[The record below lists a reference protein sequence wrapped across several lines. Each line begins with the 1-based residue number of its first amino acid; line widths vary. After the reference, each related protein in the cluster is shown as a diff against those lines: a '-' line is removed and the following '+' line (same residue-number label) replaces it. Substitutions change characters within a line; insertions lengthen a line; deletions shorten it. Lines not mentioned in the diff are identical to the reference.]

1 MNRAAQDALIA
12 RAMTDASKE
21 LLLAV
26 DPKQLVILAANQR
39 ACLALGYEQ
48 AAIVGLPI
56 QAIEDQL
63 ADQFYWEDVAQG
75 QFTPASLVETEY
87 RRRDGHSLAVE
98 KNINW
103 VEINGTAY
111 IMISASDITSRRAME
126 ETADQ
131 LASQLKATFESAAEG
146 ILVTS
151 LDGSIVNMNHRFANL
166 WNIPES
172 ILANHDD
179 AAILAHIMGQTAD
192 PASLQ
197 AAFDEL
203 YSDPDLSREGVAELV
218 DGRVFKYQSGPQYMH
233 GRAIGRVFSFDDIT
247 NVVRFEKELIAAR
260 DQALQA
266 NRAKSDFLAMMS
278 HEIRTPMNGVIGMT
292 ELALDTRLTAEQRE
306 YIEMAHSSA
315 EALLAIINDILDFSK
330 IEAGR
335 LEIEQI
341 SFRLRNLVGEMVKT
355 LAFRTDQKGLELIL
369 DIAPDVP
376 DGLVGDPTRLRQVL
390 LNLLGNALKFTDM
403 GEVVLS
409 VSLRQR
415 EADRAELHFM
425 VRDTGIGISQEK
437 LDSIFDSFS
446 QADIS
451 TTRKYGG
458 TGLGLS
464 ICRRL
469 VEMMGGRIWVESQ
482 PGQGSNFQFTVQCGL
497 VAGLAEQVP
506 QALAGLSALIVDDNA
521 SAGQVIARLL
531 QSWGLRAQAHT
542 SATSAEAAIM
552 HARQAGLGY
561 DFLLIDAAMGH
572 LDSFALAD
580 RLRELSSATPV
591 MLLPPIQIKTNLERC
606 RVHNITSHLIKP
618 VTCSA
623 LLAILLESLEQAG
636 TKPPGQTDQAA
647 EEATAK
653 GLRILLA
660 EDNAINQKLALS
672 LLKKAGHQVTLA
684 NDGREAVEL
693 WQQGSHDLILMDMQ
707 MPEMDGIEATRRI
720 RELERARGGHVP
732 ILALTAN
739 VLPGDRER
747 CLQEGMD
754 GYLAKPIHQEEL
766 YEAIRGLIR

>member
-1 MNRAAQDALIA
+1 MSQAAQDALIA

-39 ACLALGYEQ
+39 ACLALGYAETEL
-48 AAIVGLPI
+48 IGLPI

-87 RRRDGHSLAVE
+87 RRRDGSSLAVE

-111 IMISASDITSRRAME
+111 IMISASDITTRRAME

-146 ILVTS
+146 ILVTR
-151 LDGSIVNMNHRFANL
+151 LDSSIVNMNHRFANM
-166 WNIPES
+166 WGIPDAL
-172 ILANHDD
+172 LASRDD
-179 AAILAHIMGQTAD
+179 AAILAHIMRQVAD
-192 PASLQ
+192 PAALKAQ
-197 AAFDEL
+197 LDAL
-203 YSDPDLSREGVAELV
+203 YHDPDLSREGTIELV
-218 DGRVFKYQSGPQYMH
+218 DGRVFKYRSGPQYMH
-233 GRAIGRVFSFDDIT
+233 GRAIGRVCSFDDIT
-247 NVVRFEKELIAAR
+247 NVVRFERELIAAR
-260 DQALQA
+260 DQAMQA

-335 LEIEQI
+335 LEIEHI
-341 SFRLRNLVGEMVKT
+341 PFRLRQLIGEMLKT

-390 LNLLGNALKFTDM
+390 LNLLGNALKFTER

-409 VSLRQR
+409 VNLRQ
-415 EADRAELHFM
+415 ATAGQAELHFL
-425 VRDTGIGISQEK
+425 VRDAGIGISPEKQET
-437 LDSIFDSFS
+437 IFDSFS
-446 QADIS
+446 QADAS

-469 VEMMGGRIWVESQ
+469 VEMMHGRIWVESE
-482 PGQGSNFQFTVQCGL
+482 PGRGSRFQFT
-497 VAGLAEQVP
+497 AEFGLAPELSSPAP
-506 QALAGLSALIVDDNA
+506 QALAGHSALIIDDNA
-521 SAGQVIARLL
+521 SAGQILARLL
-531 QSWGLRAQAHT
+531 QSWGMRAEAH
-542 SATSAEAAIM
+542 ANVMAAEAEAAR
-552 HARQAGLGY
+552 AQLAGQPY
-561 DFLLIDAAMGH
+561 SFFLIDAAMGH
-572 LDSFALAD
+572 VDCFALAD
-580 RLRELSSATPV
+580 RLREQTPATVV
-591 MLLPPIQIKTNLERC
+591 MLLPPVQIKNHLERC
-606 RVHNITSHLIKP
+606 RVHDIANHLIKP

-623 LLAILLESLEQAG
+623 LQAALLESLEQAG
-636 TKPPGQTDQAA
+636 GHRPVGTDATGAPPAR
-647 EEATAK
+647 

-660 EDNAINQKLALS
+660 EDNAINQKLVLS
-672 LLKKAGHQVTLA
+672 LLKKAGHTVNLA
-684 NDGREAVEL
+684 NDGREALEL
-693 WQQGSHDLILMDMQ
+693 WQQGGHDLILMDMQ

-720 RELERARGGHVP
+720 RELERTRGGHIP

-754 GYLAKPIHQEEL
+754 GYLAKPIRQEEL
-766 YEAIRGLIR
+766 YEAIRSLAG